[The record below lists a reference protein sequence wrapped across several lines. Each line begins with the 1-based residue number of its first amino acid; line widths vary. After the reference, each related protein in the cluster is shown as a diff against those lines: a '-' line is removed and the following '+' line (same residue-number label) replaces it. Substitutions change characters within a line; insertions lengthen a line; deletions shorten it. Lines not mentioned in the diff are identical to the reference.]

1 MPSFFSSEQ
10 AKERILDLYHEKLN
24 QLAVSYEFRTI
35 ETSFGDT
42 NVIITGNPSSRPLVL
57 LHGSNGCAPVAIE
70 ACIELVDYFRI
81 YAVDVVG
88 QPNMSAESRPDM
100 NGDAYGQWMYEVL
113 SCLHVRDA
121 ILAGFSFG
129 GFVCLKTL
137 AFDEK
142 HIARAFLMMP
152 AGIVN
157 GNPFEAIRKVF
168 LPMKMYMWKKK
179 AKYVDRFLSA
189 LFTENDKFAKA
200 FLAEVFLHFKMDF
213 TQVPLIKKENAA
225 KIKTPLHLITASDDL
240 FFPGPKMLK
249 RASAIFPSLAECML
263 MENTKHVPGR
273 AGNIEIADFI
283 KKHSI

>member
-1 MPSFFSSEQ
+1 MTTYFSSEK
-10 AKERILDLYHEKLN
+10 AKDSILNLYQEKLN
-24 QLAVSYEFRTI
+24 ELAISYELRTI

-42 NVIITGNPSSRPLVL
+42 NVIITGNSLSRPLVL

-81 YAVDVVG
+81 YAVDVIG
-88 QPNMSAESRPDM
+88 QPNMSAASRPDM
-100 NGDAYGQWMYEVL
+100 NGDAYGQWMFEVL
-113 SCLHVRDA
+113 SCLHIRDA

-157 GNPFEAIRKVF
+157 GNPLKAIREVF
-168 LPMKMYMWKKK
+168 LPMKMYLWKKK

-200 FLAEVFLHFKMDF
+200 FLSEVFLHFKMDF
-213 TQVPLIKKENAA
+213 TPVPLIKKEKAA
-225 KIKTPLHLITASDDL
+225 KIKTPLHLIAADDDL
-240 FFPGPKMLK
+240 FFPGLKMLK
-249 RASAIFPSLAECML
+249 RARVIFPSLAECML

-273 AGNIEIADFI
+273 AGNLEIADFI
-283 KKHSI
+283 KKYSI